1 MQPSTKS
8 FYDTLST
15 ELIDSR
21 SNTGKQHNL
30 FFVLVGFILGVISGR
45 KERVSIH
52 RFMKNNHSFLCK
64 STGFDAKSTISD
76 VQLGRV
82 LRGLDIKRLNEI
94 VYAYYGVVIET
105 LGTGEWVSMDGKDL
119 KGSIDSQISSR
130 SEVLVHSVRHS
141 DKSIVASSFYE
152 GDKDSEKIAVR
163 TLLKESQLDSKS
175 VTLDALHTDPTTLG
189 QIAAKNGQY
198 IVQVKGN
205 QKELTQD
212 LVSKKKRLES
222 LNIIKELD
230 KGHGRLEKRTYEFF
244 NIEDCIFEKRWKP
257 CKLSTLIVVNRHFEV
272 LKTGK
277 IMQEESFYI
286 SNVSLQN
293 DTLVKTQNLAQ
304 GIRGHWSIE
313 NVNQIRDVAFKED
326 AIKTQRG
333 VYSRAFAIIIS
344 LAFAC
349 LNKINPANF
358 VETMEI
364 FTDNKELFL
373 VFLKNINF
381 F

>member
-1 MQPSTKS
+1 
-8 FYDTLST
+8 
-15 ELIDSR
+15 
-21 SNTGKQHNL
+21 
-30 FFVLVGFILGVISGR
+30 
-45 KERVSIH
+45 
-52 RFMKNNHSFLCK
+52 
-64 STGFDAKSTISD
+64 
-76 VQLGRV
+76 
-82 LRGLDIKRLNEI
+82 
-94 VYAYYGVVIET
+94 
-105 LGTGEWVSMDGKDL
+105 
-119 KGSIDSQISSR
+119 
-130 SEVLVHSVRHS
+130 
-141 DKSIVASSFYE
+141 
-152 GDKDSEKIAVR
+152 
-163 TLLKESQLDSKS
+163 
-175 VTLDALHTDPTTLG
+175 
-189 QIAAKNGQY
+189 
-198 IVQVKGN
+198 
-205 QKELTQD
+205 
-212 LVSKKKRLES
+212 
-222 LNIIKELD
+222 
-230 KGHGRLEKRTYEFF
+230 
-244 NIEDCIFEKRWKP
+244 
-257 CKLSTLIVVNRHFEV
+257 
-272 LKTGK
+272 
-277 IMQEESFYI
+277 MQEESFYI